1 MSIRYRCLL
10 IVVSTLTLAA
20 VPACFTALKHPR
32 LASLNYARPDTGP
45 CSNCHSNE
53 QIWSFNHSAL
63 KPTYE
68 SYSRPWLLYYDTAW
82 WYAKR
87 WDYHP
92 DILEER
98 GDNENST
105 REDH

>member
-1 MSIRYRCLL
+1 MSIRDRCLL
-10 IVVSTLTLAA
+10 IVASTLIIAA
-20 VPACFTALKHPR
+20 LPACFTTLKHPR
-32 LASLNYARPDTGP
+32 LASLDYARPDDCR

-53 QIWSFNHSAL
+53 QIWSFNHSAM

-68 SYSRPWLLYYDTAW
+68 SYSQSWLLYYDIAW
-82 WYAKR
+82 WYTNR

-98 GDNENST
+98 GDHENTTS
-105 REDH
+105 EDR

>member
-1 MSIRYRCLL
+1 MSIRYRCFL

-32 LASLNYARPDTGP
+32 LASLNYARPEKGP

-63 KPTYE
+63 KPTYD

-105 REDH
+105 REDN